1 MSGFD
6 ISIHNITLNLYGLF
20 HCHSLWI
27 TLCTTKEQPKPLWIT
42 FRCFQKASFFSTFIH
57 NLFTPC
63 SKRYPDLYPHAI
75 ALFFKE
81 IFYLLTEFSTTYL
94 RLFLH
99 KYFYFFGTKEKRT
112 LAYSPLV
119 IQIPNLLSFLDFK
132 TKNPLFSMDCRFLR
146 FGKREDF

>member
-1 MSGFD
+1 MLQPVDNFVY
-6 ISIHNITLNLYGLF
+6 NKR
-20 HCHSLWI
+20 
-27 TLCTTKEQPKPLWIT
+27 TTQ
-42 FRCFQKASFFSTFIH
+42 ASVDNFSVFSKSVFFFSTFIH

-75 ALFFKE
+75 ALFLKE

-119 IQIPNLLSFLDFK
+119 IQIPN
-132 TKNPLFSMDCRFLR
+132 
-146 FGKREDF
+146 